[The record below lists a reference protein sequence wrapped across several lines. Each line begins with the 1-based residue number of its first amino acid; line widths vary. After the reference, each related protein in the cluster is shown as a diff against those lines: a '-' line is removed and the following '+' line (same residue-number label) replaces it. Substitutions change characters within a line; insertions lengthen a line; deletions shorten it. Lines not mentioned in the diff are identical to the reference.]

1 MSLEKC
7 VFVVIGITS
16 RRSRGG
22 KPTPSHKAEG
32 SSAGGASTTKG
43 AGLRPKAKALEEPPD
58 PTVRAS
64 LQDTTVVDRSGACIP
79 RGSSGTCE
87 SWLFPM
93 WRRTGRVGVPVD
105 QEPWRWQAVLVS
117 QRAPRGDTQRRRD
130 SMGIGKA
137 SEERSRRDGQ
147 PEVVAEHCTEG
158 WRIATREGG
167 EPRPKGP
174 TEGTAKPGTT
184 FCWEELQ
191 ERL

>member
-93 WRRTGRVGVPVD
+93 WRKTGRVRVPVD
-105 QEPWRWQAVLVS
+105 QEPWRWQAVPVS
-117 QRAPRGDTQRRRD
+117 QRAPRGDTQKKTKGQHGYRY
-130 SMGIGKA
+130 G
-137 SEERSRRDGQ
+137 ERG
-147 PEVVAEHCTEG
+147 
-158 WRIATREGG
+158 
-167 EPRPKGP
+167 
-174 TEGTAKPGTT
+174 AKPPRWAAGGRSGALYRGVANCHPGRWGTEAQGT
-184 FCWEELQ
+184 H
-191 ERL
+191 

>member
-1 MSLEKC
+1 MIEPRKMCLCGHWDNFPPKSGRKADA
-7 VFVVIGITS
+7 VAQ
-16 RRSRGG
+16 
-22 KPTPSHKAEG
+22 AEG

-43 AGLRPKAKALEEPPD
+43 AGLRPNAKALEEPPD

-105 QEPWRWQAVLVS
+105 QEPWRWQAVPVS

-147 PEVVAEHCTEG
+147 PEVVAEHSTDG
-158 WRIATREGG
+158 WRLWCHPGRWG
-167 EPRPKGP
+167 
-174 TEGTAKPGTT
+174 TEAQGTH
-184 FCWEELQ
+184 
-191 ERL
+191 